1 MSHYNPAN
9 DPAVINGTQ
18 EAYGFKRGDIVEY
31 TNPDGVKFAPHIVI
45 GFCEPEKRVHNYT
58 IIPSGERV
66 TEERICNRTVY
77 IDSDSPWYPVEPS
90 SLRKTGENAE
100 TEGKP

>member
-9 DPAVINGTQ
+9 DPAVINGVQ

-31 TNPDGVKFAPHIVI
+31 TNPDGIVFGPHIVI
-45 GFCEPEKRVHNYT
+45 GFCEPEKRIHNYT
-58 IIPSGERV
+58 VLLSGERM

-77 IDSDSPWYPVEPS
+77 INSDSPWFPVLPS
-90 SLRKTGENAE
+90 SLKKLDNGADV
-100 TEGKP
+100 